1 MHFRKSILLLS
12 VIGCLFLCSSAY
24 AAHKD
29 TGDGAGSDPA
39 LQKEAIPFNLLG
51 AEIDKRGAVRPQGRL
66 QPPAA
71 TG

>member
-12 VIGCLFLCSSAY
+12 VIGCLFLCSSAF

-29 TGDGAGSDPA
+29 TGAGVGKDPA
-39 LQKEAIPFNLLG
+39 LQKEAIPFNRLG
-51 AEIDKRGAVRPQGRL
+51 AEIDKRCAVRLQGRL
-66 QPPAA
+66 QPAAA